1 MPRGAI
7 DRFLSGM
14 VGQRISAECSNAR
27 RLALRMLAAV
37 GCILLVTLP
46 ISARGDD
53 VVVIMVCLED
63 TPLWDDHGSDEC
75 RWTELPDPSAMPLDP
90 IPLTLD
96 PQALASPVD
105 LTGADLADED
115 DETARYLPG
124 MATGLDFAGQ
134 VLQPLGREFGNVT
147 LSMLHYQAVPDQSFL
162 WRLDEYDPT
171 TMIHAMSVGIARP
184 DDKHQLA
191 RGRFKRFGFRLYF
204 SY

>member
-1 MPRGAI
+1 
-7 DRFLSGM
+7 M
-14 VGQRISAECSNAR
+14 VEQLFSPPSSIARSQLR
-27 RLALRMLAAV
+27 RLLAAV
-37 GCILLVTLP
+37 TAVVLTILPTGL
-46 ISARGDD
+46 RCED
-53 VVVIMVCLED
+53 VVVIMVCLDED
-63 TPLWDDHGSDEC
+63 PLWETHDDDDC
-75 RWTELPDPSAMPLDP
+75 QWTELPEPSAMPLDP

-96 PQALASPVD
+96 PQALASPND
-105 LTGADLADED
+105 LTGADLADGD

-124 MATGLDFAGQ
+124 MADGLDFAGR

-171 TMIHAMSVGIARP
+171 AMTHAMSVGIARP